1 MAKKPIADKPQTTT
15 GQADKKPAA
24 RRTHKERAKTG
35 TPEFH
40 KRVKEEMAAQGLQH
54 EQDRKPGKEF
64 TYTREVFENI
74 IARVAT
80 GESVRSIC
88 KDEGMPSR
96 DTFFVWLYRDPSL
109 ADQYAHAKAISAY
122 ADEDEL
128 NEISDDGTNDWME
141 KRNKDGEIV
150 GWQLNGEAVQRSR
163 LRVETRRWLMERR
176 MPTRFGQKVD
186 VNHGVQPDNP
196 LSSLIAAVSGRAIKP
211 VEDPK
216 E

>member
-1 MAKKPIADKPQTTT
+1 MTTPKDPQSKARGGKSGTPADKPKRNRQT
-15 GQADKKPAA
+15 
-24 RRTHKERAKTG
+24 RSKTG

-40 KRVKEEMAAQGLQH
+40 ERVKEELATQNAQH
-54 EQDRKPGKEF
+54 AQDRKPGKEF
-64 TYTREVFENI
+64 TYTREVFESI

-88 KDEGMPSR
+88 KDEGMPTR

-109 ADQYAHAKAISAY
+109 ADLYAHAKAISAY

-128 NEISDDGTNDWME
+128 NEIGDDGTNDWME
-141 KRNKDGEIV
+141 KRNKDGEVI
-150 GWQLNGEAVQRSR
+150 GWVLNGEAVARSR

-186 VNHGVQPDNP
+186 LNHGVQPDNP
-196 LSSLIAAVSGRAIKP
+196 LSAMIAAISGKAIKP
-211 VEDPK
+211 VEDPDK
-216 E
+216 

>member
-1 MAKKPIADKPQTTT
+1 MAQRAKPDKPQTEAA
-15 GQADKKPAA
+15 QPKPKPK
-24 RRTHKERAKTG
+24 RRRSERAKTG
-35 TPEFH
+35 TPEFY
-40 KRVKEEMAAQGLQH
+40 KRVKEEMEAQGIQH
-54 EQDRKPGKEF
+54 AQDRKPGKEF
-64 TYTREVFENI
+64 TYTREVFEAI

-88 KDEGMPSR
+88 KDEGMPTR
-96 DTFFVWLYRDPSL
+96 DTFFVWLYRDPTL

-141 KRNKDGEIV
+141 KRNKDGEII
-150 GWQLNGEAVQRSR
+150 GYQLNAEAVQRSR

-211 VEDPK
+211 VEDP
-216 E
+216 EE